1 MSRELLCK
9 KCAIQAHFS
18 FNQEPAA
25 TRYAVLA
32 AGSALN
38 EHQASPGFLQSKLTP
53 FIVPRV
59 SARSQGRSALRSQRV
74 RFVPLPL
81 PPWRFFRSF

>member
-38 EHQASPGFLQSKLTP
+38 ESQASPGFLQGKLTP
-53 FIVPRV
+53 LASRASRRGRRDGPRFGTGV
-59 SARSQGRSALRSQRV
+59 IKLSLYRLS
-74 RFVPLPL
+74 P
-81 PPWRFFRSF
+81 